1 MISKYDG
8 KKNLDFI
15 QFLME
20 KLLPTSKENTIIM
33 PESGESKA
41 KNHLKPDITNLFS
54 SQATLTLGVVTRI
67 VT

>member
-1 MISKYDG
+1 MG

-20 KLLPTSKENTIIM
+20 KLFPTSKENTIIM
-33 PESGESKA
+33 PKSSESKA
-41 KNHLKPDITNLFS
+41 KNYLKPDITNPFI
-54 SQATLTLGVVTRI
+54 SQATLTIGVVTRV